1 MDQKLNV
8 TITASKGALISSL
21 NGIMPAATM
30 DEIIWQY
37 PATLVFH
44 LVAAAARKSGGSTRR
59 PESRES
65 IMDALEKLATQEK
78 AEEKPLE

>member
-1 MDQKLNV
+1 MADIV
-8 TITASKGALISSL
+8 ASVASVL
-21 NGIMPAATM
+21 PAATL

-44 LVAAAARKSGGSTRR
+44 LVAAAARKSGDSTRR

-65 IMDALEKLATQEK
+65 IMDALGKLASTGVDNTEPPTTSDT
-78 AEEKPLE
+78 AE